1 MRLERT
7 RRVSEFVDDDY
18 DDSIVWQQRQELHGS
33 TIFKKKIMQVHIF
46 VHLITFFHSNDFILV
61 RLNSN
66 QI

>member
-7 RRVSEFVDDDY
+7 KRILEFVDDNY
-18 DDSIVWQQRQELHGS
+18 DDSIVWQRRQELHGARYS
-33 TIFKKKIMQVHIF
+33 KNIMQVHIF